1 MSPPVPDGFSPKT
14 VAATTPLP
22 EFTGA
27 MGTAAPEDSPSQ
39 VESGID
45 ADDGPTELQQLQD
58 AIAQMLQETDE
69 VKKDLETKSSEPEA
83 SRQRVQRLE
92 AERDTLQ
99 TKYDTASRQ
108 ADALQRDNANLLNNV
123 AEREK
128 QIKSLAREKHQAIA
142 GHLHAQSMNIEK
154 DKDIQNLNREL
165 NAIATAYQEL
175 TRR

>member
-14 VAATTPLP
+14 VAAITPLP
-22 EFTGA
+22 EFTGD

-58 AIAQMLQETDE
+58 AIAQMLQKTDE
-69 VKKDLETKSSEPEA
+69 VKKDLKTKSSGLEA
-83 SRQRVQRLE
+83 SRQRIQRLE
-92 AERDTLQ
+92 GERDTLQ

-108 ADALQRDNANLLNNV
+108 ADALKRDNADLLNSV
-123 AEREK
+123 TERDN
-128 QIKSLAREKHQAIA
+128 QIKSLAREKHHAIA

-165 NAIATAYQEL
+165 NTIATAYQEL

>member
-14 VAATTPLP
+14 VAAITPLP
-22 EFTGA
+22 EFTVE
-27 MGTAAPEDSPSQ
+27 MEPTAPEDLPSQ
-39 VESGID
+39 IESGID
-45 ADDGPTELQQLQD
+45 ADNGPTKLKRLQD
-58 AIAQMLQETDE
+58 TIAQLLQKTNELN
-69 VKKDLETKSSEPEA
+69 KDFKAKSSELEA
-83 SRQRVQRLE
+83 SRQRIQRLDT
-92 AERDTLQ
+92 ERDTLQ

-108 ADALQRDNANLLNNV
+108 ADALQRDNADLLNNI

-154 DKDIQNLNREL
+154 DKDIQNLNREP